1 MYKLYLHVFLR
12 RRMNLNR
19 KNDYVSSTTE
29 NALLPV
35 QEQRWNWLKPTT
47 TIEASSYT
55 NKEREKKGERESIM
69 AHHRGRVDEKGGEK
83 KGGKK
88 GKKKINFQDRG
99 NSVAFIAILPSH
111 DLENREFLKSG
122 GFAFKK
128 QTVFTPLRPSLA
140 FNPLLL
146 LGFFFNPESLLLR
159 HFSSLFPFFFF
170 SLPFFEFN
178 RRLTPWNFRRNPSE
192 YAGYASSASP
202 PLISSLRCEM
212 ISRNQEKIYLPLPPS
227 LSLSVSCGLKTE
239 SFKGERRIS
248 PRTNVFSHSFY
259 AFLRGAKGEL
269 SITALRGSFGRFRA
283 KHWKI
288 PRSNER
294 SHGSRGGD
302 STSRGFVSKI
312 INHDK
317 KRKKERKED
326 VAGKID
332 SIWRGIF
339 AVVIE
344 AWF

>member
-1 MYKLYLHVFLR
+1 
-12 RRMNLNR
+12 
-19 KNDYVSSTTE
+19 
-29 NALLPV
+29 
-35 QEQRWNWLKPTT
+35 
-47 TIEASSYT
+47 
-55 NKEREKKGERESIM
+55 M

-239 SFKGERRIS
+239 SFKGERAASDFTPNQRFF
-248 PRTNVFSHSFY
+248 TQ
-259 AFLRGAKGEL
+259 FLRVFTRSQGGALDNGVTGIVWTISSQTLK
-269 SITALRGSFGRFRA
+269 
-283 KHWKI
+283 
-288 PRSNER
+288 
-294 SHGSRGGD
+294 D
-302 STSRGFVSKI
+302 SAF
-312 INHDK
+312 
-317 KRKKERKED
+317 
-326 VAGKID
+326 
-332 SIWRGIF
+332 
-339 AVVIE
+339 
-344 AWF
+344 

>member
-1 MYKLYLHVFLR
+1 MDRYNESREIGIFRWKRKRIIINVYKLYLHVFLR
-12 RRMNLNR
+12 RRTNLNR

-55 NKEREKKGERESIM
+55 NKEREKKGERERESIM

-146 LGFFFNPESLLLR
+146 LLDFFFQPWIASSTPLLL
-159 HFSSLFPFFFF
+159 SFPFFFSF
-170 SLPFFEFN
+170 
-178 RRLTPWNFRRNPSE
+178 
-192 YAGYASSASP
+192 
-202 PLISSLRCEM
+202 
-212 ISRNQEKIYLPLPPS
+212 PS
-227 LSLSVSCGLKTE
+227 LSS
-239 SFKGERRIS
+239 
-248 PRTNVFSHSFY
+248 N
-259 AFLRGAKGEL
+259 
-269 SITALRGSFGRFRA
+269 SI
-283 KHWKI
+283 
-288 PRSNER
+288 
-294 SHGSRGGD
+294 
-302 STSRGFVSKI
+302 
-312 INHDK
+312 
-317 KRKKERKED
+317 ED
-326 VAGKID
+326 
-332 SIWRGIF
+332 
-339 AVVIE
+339 
-344 AWF
+344 

>member
-1 MYKLYLHVFLR
+1 
-12 RRMNLNR
+12 
-19 KNDYVSSTTE
+19 
-29 NALLPV
+29 
-35 QEQRWNWLKPTT
+35 
-47 TIEASSYT
+47 
-55 NKEREKKGERESIM
+55 M

-146 LGFFFNPESLLLR
+146 LLDFFFSTLNRFFYATSPLFSL
-159 HFSSLFPFFFF
+159 FFFF

-227 LSLSVSCGLKTE
+227 FCVSLSLSVSCGLETE
-239 SFKGERRIS
+239 SFKGERAASDFTPNQRFF
-248 PRTNVFSHSFY
+248 TQ
-259 AFLRGAKGEL
+259 FLRVFTRSQGGALDNGVMGIVWTISSQTLK
-269 SITALRGSFGRFRA
+269 
-283 KHWKI
+283 
-288 PRSNER
+288 
-294 SHGSRGGD
+294 D
-302 STSRGFVSKI
+302 SAF
-312 INHDK
+312 
-317 KRKKERKED
+317 
-326 VAGKID
+326 
-332 SIWRGIF
+332 
-339 AVVIE
+339 
-344 AWF
+344 

>member
-1 MYKLYLHVFLR
+1 MDRYNESREIGIFRWKRKRIIINVYKLYLHVFLR
-12 RRMNLNR
+12 RRTNLNR

-55 NKEREKKGERESIM
+55 NKEREKKGERERESIM

-146 LGFFFNPESLLLR
+146 LGFFFQPWIASSTPLLL
-159 HFSSLFPFFFF
+159 SFPFFFLFPPFLRIQSKTNPLEF
-170 SLPFFEFN
+170 SKKSQWICRICIIRVSPFDFI
-178 RRLTPWNFRRNPSE
+178 
-192 YAGYASSASP
+192 P
-202 PLISSLRCEM
+202 PLRDD
-212 ISRNQEKIYLPLPPS
+212 LPKSGKNLPAFTPVS
-227 LSLSVSCGLKTE
+227 LSLCFVR
-239 SFKGERRIS
+239 FKNR
-248 PRTNVFSHSFY
+248 
-259 AFLRGAKGEL
+259 
-269 SITALRGSFGRFRA
+269 
-283 KHWKI
+283 
-288 PRSNER
+288 
-294 SHGSRGGD
+294 
-302 STSRGFVSKI
+302 
-312 INHDK
+312 
-317 KRKKERKED
+317 
-326 VAGKID
+326 
-332 SIWRGIF
+332 
-339 AVVIE
+339 VV
-344 AWF
+344 